1 MSIAEFLDMTYKLM
15 PKIITRY
22 KGLGEANPDQIG
34 KTTLD
39 PNNRLLI
46 RLTMKDCKK
55 AIKTFYKLQGN
66 RTKDKE
72 ARKKMMNEYK
82 IDPEDLDN

>member
-1 MSIAEFLDMTYKLM
+1 MVKVLINQDIVCPCENVCDV
-15 PKIITRY
+15 
-22 KGLGEANPDQIG
+22 GEANPDQIG